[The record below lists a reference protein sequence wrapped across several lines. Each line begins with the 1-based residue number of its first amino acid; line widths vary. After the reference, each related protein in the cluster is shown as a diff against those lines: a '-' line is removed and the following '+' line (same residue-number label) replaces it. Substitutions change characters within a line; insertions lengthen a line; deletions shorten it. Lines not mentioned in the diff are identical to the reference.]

1 VSIKRGSFH
10 IAHIRPHAQNNEDTY
25 PLPKIDSL
33 TQKKEYTKHGFWL
46 NASYVKENIY
56 LK

>member
-33 TQKKEYTKHGFWL
+33 TQKKEYTKHCFWL